1 MQNDQNNSQPLVAP
15 KSDVGG
21 STLHPSTSFAAP
33 VRLKYFSQPEI
44 LQQIGIAR
52 LFKFLDEYADDLEV
66 ANILLPTPVSES
78 DDHFDS
84 LAALLASPGL
94 LPERLR
100 TDLLALEEAAAPE
113 NRDRLQAAIAHRI
126 PSVSLA
132 NCCPLDCALE
142 LWFAA
147 PDELSQIEALVGPL
161 PPAGAPESS
170 IEHPESRIESPA
182 PPPSTINSPTLN
194 SVAPT
199 VGPLPPAGAP
209 FDVRCSMFDVK
220 CSSSAPSTI
229 NAPTLNHSGPSTLAQ
244 PTLPD

>member
-100 TDLLALEEAAAPE
+100 TALLALEEAAAPE

-147 PDELSQIEALVGPL
+147 PDELSQIEPQEALVGPL
-161 PPAGAPESS
+161 PPAGTPESS
-170 IEHPESRIESPA
+170 IEHPESRIQASA
-182 PPPSTINSPTLN
+182 SSLSTTRRAEVRCRRINSPTLN
-194 SVAPT
+194 SVVPP
-199 VGPLPPAGAP
+199 VGPL
-209 FDVRCSMFDVK
+209 
-220 CSSSAPSTI
+220 
-229 NAPTLNHSGPSTLAQ
+229 
-244 PTLPD
+244 